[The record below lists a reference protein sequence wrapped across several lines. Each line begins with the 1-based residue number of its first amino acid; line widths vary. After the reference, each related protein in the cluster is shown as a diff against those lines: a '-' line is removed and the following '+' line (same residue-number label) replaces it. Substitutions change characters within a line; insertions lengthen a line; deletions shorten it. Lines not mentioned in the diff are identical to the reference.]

1 MGRSPMGICKSA
13 LGCPARQIDHWLNW
27 HVQSR
32 HAQQPFLPSPASR
45 ADALI
50 VLACPCSR
58 WAIHSSVTVVSA
70 RPALALE
77 LGDDHLLSALVC
89 AFVQFDTFSAGDRN
103 DVLGGTRPGCG
114 RRPAIRNQ
122 EPRKE
127 VMKNTEIPALG
138 RAAGYRVDELARLA
152 GISVRS
158 LQRRFASQF
167 RSAPHQWLN
176 ALRLH
181 DAKQL
186 LKSGCSVKETAGT
199 LGYSDAS
206 HFSRDFASLHGL
218 CPIDFARKHPADRR
232 NDANGHD
239 FGAFGH
245 GEGLYNDAQVVQ

>member
-1 MGRSPMGICKSA
+1 MNPGNSAGLSSTLHSRFPLGRAAPPRCFCS
-13 LGCPARQIDHWLNW
+13 
-27 HVQSR
+27 SR
-32 HAQQPFLPSPASR
+32 LVGRR
-45 ADALI
+45 A
-50 VLACPCSR
+50 VP
-58 WAIHSSVTVVSA
+58 
-70 RPALALE
+70 P
-77 LGDDHLLSALVC
+77 
-89 AFVQFDTFSAGDRN
+89 GDRN

-138 RAAGYRVDELARLA
+138 RAAGYRVDERARLA

-167 RSAPHQWLN
+167 CSAPHQWLN

-186 LKSGCSVKETAGT
+186 LKSGCSVKETAST
-199 LGYSDAS
+199 LGYSDTS
-206 HFSRDFASLHGL
+206 HFSRDFASLYGL
-218 CPIDFARKHPADRR
+218 CPIDFARNHPARRR
-232 NDANGHD
+232 NVANGHD